1 MVVPPPHQIS
11 SRDSPRPLLTHRLS
25 TPYSMHRPYH
35 SCMWQIKPDALHSS
49 LSMKNRET
57 KAQTMGSLDIRESR

>member
-11 SRDSPRPLLTHRLS
+11 GRDSPRPSLTHRLS
-25 TPYSMHRPYH
+25 TPNSVHRPHH
-35 SCMWQIKPDALHSS
+35 SCTWQIKPDALHIS

-57 KAQTMGSLDIRESR
+57 KAQTMGSLDNREPR